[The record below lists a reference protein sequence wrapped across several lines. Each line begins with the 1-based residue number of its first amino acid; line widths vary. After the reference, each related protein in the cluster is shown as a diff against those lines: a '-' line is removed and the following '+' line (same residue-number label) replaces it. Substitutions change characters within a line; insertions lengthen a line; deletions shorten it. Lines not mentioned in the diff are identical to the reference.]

1 MGRAHRQVA
10 RTCQHNFK
18 GRNVTESNLYRFWVG
33 MVTDGG
39 MRHTQSRE
47 KSCRAD
53 THEVEDAVAG
63 VQAKRVARVGLMR
76 PSAGVNVAIDI
87 ADKIK
92 IYR

>member
-1 MGRAHRQVA
+1 
-10 RTCQHNFK
+10 
-18 GRNVTESNLYRFWVG
+18 